1 MEKHRIGR
9 VRSVGVTG
17 RFGPRNVEE
26 WIMAAKS
33 SETLSDIER
42 EAVKQ
47 RAKELREQA
56 KAGKSRDAGLKQ
68 IQEAIDKLDGLDK
81 QIAEGFRAL
90 VLDVAPDLMP
100 RTFYGFVAFANAE
113 GKVVVFYQ
121 PASKFKT
128 RYGTISFDD
137 PAHLDEGDVWSVSYA
152 VLAWNAE
159 MEKKFRALVKT
170 AVS

>member
-1 MEKHRIGR
+1 
-9 VRSVGVTG
+9 
-17 RFGPRNVEE
+17 
-26 WIMAAKS
+26 MAGKA

-42 EAVKQ
+42 AAVKQ

-56 KAGKSRDAGLKQ
+56 KAGKNREAGLKQ

-81 QIAEGFRAL
+81 QISTGLRDL
-90 VLDVAPDLMP
+90 VLDVAPELMP
-100 RTFYGFVAFANAE
+100 RTFYGFVAFANAD
-113 GKVVVFYQ
+113 GKVVVFHQ

-137 PAHLDEGDVWSVSYA
+137 PAHLDDGDVWPVSFA
-152 VLAWNAE
+152 VLAWNADIE
-159 MEKKFRALVKT
+159 AKFRELVKA

>member
-1 MEKHRIGR
+1 MAEK
-9 VRSVGVTG
+9 
-17 RFGPRNVEE
+17 
-26 WIMAAKS
+26 A

-56 KAGKSRDAGLKQ
+56 KAGKNREAGLKQ

-81 QIAEGFRAL
+81 QIAEEFRKI
-90 VLDVAPDLMP
+90 VLDVAPELMP
-100 RTFYGFVAFANAE
+100 RTFYGFVAFANAD

-137 PAHLDEGDVWSVSYA
+137 PAHLDDGDVWPVSYA
-152 VLAWNAE
+152 VLAWNADIE
-159 MEKKFRALVKT
+159 AKFRGLIKT
-170 AVS
+170 AAS

>member
-1 MEKHRIGR
+1 
-9 VRSVGVTG
+9 
-17 RFGPRNVEE
+17 
-26 WIMAAKS
+26 MATKS
-33 SETLSDIER
+33 SESLSDIER

-56 KAGKSRDAGLKQ
+56 KAGKNREAGLQQ
-68 IQEAIDKLDGLDK
+68 IQEAIDKLEGLDK

-90 VLDVAPDLMP
+90 VLDVAPELMP
-100 RTFYGFVAFANAE
+100 KTFYGFVAFANAQ

-137 PAHLDEGDVWSVSYA
+137 PAHLDDGDVWPVSFA
-152 VLAWNAE
+152 VLAWNGEIEA
-159 MEKKFRALVKT
+159 KFRELVKT
-170 AVS
+170 AVA

>member
-1 MEKHRIGR
+1 MAEK
-9 VRSVGVTG
+9 
-17 RFGPRNVEE
+17 
-26 WIMAAKS
+26 A
-33 SETLSDIER
+33 SETLSEIER

-56 KAGKSRDAGLKQ
+56 KAGKNREAGLKQ

-81 QIAEGFRAL
+81 QIAEEFREI
-90 VLDVAPDLMP
+90 VLDVAPELMP
-100 RTFYGFVAFANAE
+100 RTFYGFVAFANAD

-137 PAHLDEGDVWSVSYA
+137 PAHLDDGDVWPVSYA
-152 VLAWNAE
+152 VLAWNADIE
-159 MEKKFRALVKT
+159 AKFRDLVKT
-170 AVS
+170 AAS

>member
-1 MEKHRIGR
+1 
-9 VRSVGVTG
+9 
-17 RFGPRNVEE
+17 
-26 WIMAAKS
+26 MAGKA

-56 KAGKSRDAGLKQ
+56 KAGKNREAGLKQ

-81 QIAEGFRAL
+81 QISTALRDL
-90 VLDVAPDLMP
+90 VLEVAPELMP
-100 RTFYGFVAFANAE
+100 RTYYGFVAFANAD
-113 GKVVVFYQ
+113 GKVVVFHQ

-137 PAHLDEGDVWSVSYA
+137 SAHLDDGDVWPVSYA
-152 VLAWNAE
+152 VLAWDDDIAA
-159 MEKKFRALVKT
+159 KFRELVKT
-170 AVS
+170 AAS

>member
-1 MEKHRIGR
+1 
-9 VRSVGVTG
+9 
-17 RFGPRNVEE
+17 
-26 WIMAAKS
+26 MAQKA

-56 KAGKSRDAGLKQ
+56 KAGKNREAGLTQ

-81 QIAEGFRAL
+81 QIAEAFREL
-90 VLDVAPDLMP
+90 VFDVAPELMP
-100 RTFYGFVAFANAE
+100 RTFYGFVAFANAD
-113 GKVVVFYQ
+113 GKIVVFYQ

-137 PAHLDEGDVWSVSYA
+137 PAHLDDGDVWPVSYA

-159 MEKKFRALVKT
+159 IEKKFRTLVTT
-170 AVS
+170 AAS